1 VPKKPEQGAHQG
13 KQRRPFSHE
22 TNLRRNV
29 DTRREQRVILIVTN
43 GKKTEK
49 DYFEAINEESWVAA
63 SNIQVKFKNGSPAAA
78 VKYAINEAGGYT
90 ETWVVCDV
98 DHYDTTLAIAS
109 ARRYGVFLALSRPS
123 FEVWLILHLFEGC
136 SPFDNALQAGVRLT
150 ELLPTWDKT
159 ELNFDDFRAG
169 VLEAEKRARRLTEI
183 YGEPPVGNP
192 STDVWKIIESLR
204 STPTEQ

>member
-1 VPKKPEQGAHQG
+1 M
-13 KQRRPFSHE
+13 
-22 TNLRRNV
+22 
-29 DTRREQRVILIVTN
+29 
-43 GKKTEK
+43 
-49 DYFEAINEESWVAA
+49 
-63 SNIQVKFKNGSPAAA
+63 
-78 VKYAINEAGGYT
+78 
-90 ETWVVCDV
+90 